1 MYNAYVAYC
10 LAENVKPIGNTPF
23 SKLMMY
29 NDFEKRTDTH
39 HKTYWKNCSLI
50 DEVSDGEEE
59 TEETE
64 DVEVDM

>member
-1 MYNAYVAYC
+1 MYNAYVSYC
-10 LAENVKPIGNTPF
+10 LVENVKPIGNTPF

-29 NDFEKRTDTH
+29 NDFEKRTDRSH
-39 HKTYWKNCSLI
+39 RAFWKNCSLI

-64 DVEVDM
+64 DIEVDM